1 MFQEPLKRSKGKGP
15 MNWNHLLE
23 LMFWQAPV
31 FLELVQSVLGYVE
44 WEKSTKITYHTITV
58 FYAVVFRL
66 EVCSEQA

>member
-1 MFQEPLKRSKGKGP
+1 MFQEPLKHSEGKGP

-31 FLELVQSVLGYVE
+31 FLDLVQSVLGYVE

-58 FYAVVFRL
+58 FYTVVFRL